1 MPIDQ
6 TPRNPTDII
15 FTNEGSW
22 TSAISQLRSFF
33 VPGAIIYGSH
43 ITYLKD
49 RMQDIIGHYHQY
61 TDYYQIATY
70 GSGYG
75 DNPGA
80 GDRSTYVNS
89 YNYTATSDVNSM
101 SATYSVGSQITT
113 TDINPLAFRSR
124 DLIDHTHQI
133 TDRIS
138 I

>member
-1 MPIDQ
+1 MAQ
-6 TPRNPTDII
+6 TTSNATDII

-22 TSAISQLRSFF
+22 ASVISTLRGYF
-33 VPGAIIYGSH
+33 VPGNVIYASH

-49 RMQDIIGHYHQY
+49 RMNEMIGHYHQY

-80 GDRSTYVNS
+80 GDRSTYVDTN
-89 YNYTATSDVNSM
+89 NQTAASDVNSI
-101 SATYSVGSQITT
+101 SATYSVGSQIATN
-113 TDINPLAFRSR
+113 DINPLAFRSR
-124 DLIDHTHQI
+124 DLIDHTHVI
-133 TDRIS
+133 GDRTS

>member
-1 MPIDQ
+1 MAQ
-6 TPRNPTDII
+6 TTSNATDIA
-15 FTNEGSW
+15 FTNEGAW
-22 TSAISQLRSFF
+22 TTVISQLRSFF
-33 VPGAIIYGSH
+33 VPGSIIYASH

-49 RMQDIIGHYHQY
+49 RMNEMIGHYHQY
-61 TDYYQIATY
+61 TDYYQIATF

-75 DNPGA
+75 DNPSA

-89 YNYTATSDVNSM
+89 SNFTATSDVNTI
-101 SATYSVGSQITT
+101 SATYSSGSQITT

-124 DLIDHTHQI
+124 DLVDHTHQI